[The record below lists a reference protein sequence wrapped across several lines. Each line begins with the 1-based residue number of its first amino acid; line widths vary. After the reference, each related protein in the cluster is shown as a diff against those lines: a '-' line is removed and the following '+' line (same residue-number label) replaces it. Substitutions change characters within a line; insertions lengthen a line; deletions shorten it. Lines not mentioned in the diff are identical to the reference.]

1 MEHEG
6 ILKGYTVADPIL
18 LKKGGQKSAY
28 RVLHP
33 IYGVSVVKIGNYK
46 SPTTL
51 ERARREVLVQR
62 EINSEY
68 YPKNYEFEILSSDT
82 FVLVEEYIESMPLS
96 QSMGTFNTV
105 RKILNLIQYI
115 TAVRHAN

>member
-62 EINSEY
+62 EINSE
-68 YPKNYEFEILSSDT
+68 
-82 FVLVEEYIESMPLS
+82 MPIDS
-96 QSMGTFNTV
+96 AQQFMVT
-105 RKILNLIQYI
+105 ILNAKAF
-115 TAVRHAN
+115 T